1 METNNIDK
9 YFIQMESMY
18 TQSVGGFH
26 MISSN
31 KSNVEMLRMEL
42 LKDIKYVE
50 YTDGCWSGDL
60 CGWVFYENIYCVIDI
75 EQIDD
80 EDYKYYKYT
89 LATILSCEYEHDKCK
104 VNNLKK

>member
-1 METNNIDK
+1 
-9 YFIQMESMY
+9 MESMY

-50 YTDGCWSGDL
+50 YTDGC
-60 CGWVFYENIYCVIDI
+60 
-75 EQIDD
+75 
-80 EDYKYYKYT
+80 
-89 LATILSCEYEHDKCK
+89 
-104 VNNLKK
+104 